1 MLFDRQG
8 EKRFIAGIEL
18 REDAVQISY
27 GFEKGGYLLKD
38 PVTYTKT
45 SGKEDFD
52 LPAALCRVSPG
63 ERWYCGSEAALHAAD
78 AGCVYIPGL
87 LSLALE
93 RVPVEA
99 DGRSYAAEDL
109 LARYLVMCL
118 QEVQRRAGEDGS
130 AGRGSLEPAAVM
142 FTAREVDARLIDLLE
157 SVRERMNLQAKVY
170 YQTTAGAFY
179 DFMLNQEEELR
190 GHGTALFEY
199 EAGGRLLVHKLL
211 FDPHTRPVVSYME
224 ENEYPGLFAEDAAGR
239 DQEFAA
245 ILKNELAGHHFD
257 SVYLTGSGF
266 KGDWMKRSARL
277 ACQGRRA
284 FAGSNLFSKGA
295 VYGAALKLEQPKI
308 LSEYLFLDQNKLRSN
323 VLVEVLKRGKPDRI
337 CVVDA
342 GVNWYEVQAS
352 TELILDATAEIEL
365 VLRPL
370 AGGKEVPYHIRLDR
384 LPVREGR
391 MTRVRLD
398 FTMTAPDKLLLRMED
413 LGFGEIF
420 PSSGL
425 KWEQHISL
433 QKSR

>member
-1 MLFDRQG
+1 MLFDKQS

-18 REDAVQISY
+18 RKDAVQISY
-27 GFEKGGYLLKD
+27 GFEKGGHLRGE
-38 PVTYTKT
+38 PVTYTQT
-45 SGKEDFD
+45 SGREDFD
-52 LPAALCRVSPG
+52 LPATLCRVPSG
-63 ERWYCGSEAALHAAD
+63 EWYCGSEASLHAAD
-78 AGCVYIPGL
+78 AGCVYIPGI

-93 RVPVEA
+93 RVPVSA

-118 QEVQRRAGEDGS
+118 QEVQRRIGEENS
-130 AGRGSLEPAAVM
+130 SGRGSLVPAAIM
-142 FTAREVDARLIDLLE
+142 FTAREVDSRLLDLVE
-157 SVRERMNLQAKVY
+157 SLKERMNLQASVY
-170 YQTTAGAFY
+170 CQTTASAFY
-179 DFMLNQEEELR
+179 DFMLSQEEELR

-199 EAGGRLLVHKLL
+199 ETGGKLLVHKLL

-224 ENEYPGLFAEDAAGR
+224 ENEYPGLFAEDATGR

-245 ILKNELAGHHFD
+245 ILKNELTGHHFD

-295 VYGAALKLEQPKI
+295 VYGAAFKLERPKI
-308 LSEYLFLDQNKLRSN
+308 LEEYLFLDQNKLRSN
-323 VLVEVLKRGKPDRI
+323 VLIEVSKRGKSDRI

-391 MTRVRLD
+391 MTRVRLV
-398 FTMTAPDKLLLRMED
+398 FTMTAPDKMLLRMED